1 MQSLREDMIAFAR
14 EISGRPL
21 SNEEEKERTKL
32 INQRVPIDWRYEL
45 SEREE
50 EERKEMINQR
60 VPVDWRYE
68 LFDPY
73 TPSTTN
79 DWSLQIYESVISLL
93 KSLNEDNL
101 YLVEERFRR
110 IKRDY
115 HQSKHTPKR
124 IAWGGGGV
132 SDYEKAYNKK
142 YYSK

>member
-1 MQSLREDMIAFAR
+1 MQSLRKDMIAFAQ
-14 EISGRPL
+14 EISGLPLLEKEEEEGMIHERGRKYKLFYPL
-21 SNEEEKERTKL
+21 SGK
-32 INQRVPIDWRYEL
+32 
-45 SEREE
+45 EE
-50 EERKEMINQR
+50 EERNEMINQR

-73 TPSTTN
+73 RSSTIN
-79 DWSLQIYESVISLL
+79 DWSLQVYESVISLL

-115 HQSKHTPKR
+115 HESKHTPKR
-124 IAWGGGGV
+124 IAWGGGGE